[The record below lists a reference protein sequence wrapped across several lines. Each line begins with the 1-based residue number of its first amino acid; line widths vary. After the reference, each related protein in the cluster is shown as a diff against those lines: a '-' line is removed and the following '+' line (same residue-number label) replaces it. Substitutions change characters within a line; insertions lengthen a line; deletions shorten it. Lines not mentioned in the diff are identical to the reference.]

1 MNCRLA
7 NFSTISLMTSSPSTC
22 YLRIESSL
30 DKFWKFTIQRD
41 ERRSGDQVNIL
52 PEEIKEAI
60 SDTVIAAGL
69 ESETGGRST

>member
-1 MNCRLA
+1 M
-7 NFSTISLMTSSPSTC
+7 
-22 YLRIESSL
+22 

-52 PEEIKEAI
+52 PEEIKEAF

-69 ESETGGRST
+69 ESEILKVKEETLADRCRDVKEAKAGQE